1 MALHNELGKYG
12 EELGKLFFTERQFN
26 ILYVNWKYSYY
37 EIDII
42 ASKDQVLHFVEV
54 KTRKSDRF
62 GLPEES
68 VDGKKLK
75 KLMNAAEAFLYKY
88 PEWKRVQYDILSI
101 SFKAGNK
108 PEFFFIEDVFL

>member
-12 EELGKLFFTERQFN
+12 EELGKCYLIEKQFTILF
-26 ILYVNWKYSYY
+26 LNWKYGRY

-42 ASKDQVLHFVEV
+42 ASRDQVLHFVEV
-54 KTRKSDRF
+54 KTRKSERF

-68 VDGKKLK
+68 VDKTKFKKL
-75 KLMNAAEAFLYKY
+75 LSAAEFFLHQH

-101 SFKAGNK
+101 SFKANNQ
-108 PEFFFIEDVFL
+108 PDFFFIEDVYL